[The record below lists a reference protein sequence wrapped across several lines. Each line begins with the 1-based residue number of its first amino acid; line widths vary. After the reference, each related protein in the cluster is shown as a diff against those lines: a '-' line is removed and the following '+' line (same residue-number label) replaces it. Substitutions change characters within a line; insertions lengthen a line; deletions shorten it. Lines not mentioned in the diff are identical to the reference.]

1 VTHAPASYDPAIR
14 TATITLA
21 ALVATAV
28 VGCGGSQKSTLPPS
42 PGKSGAVALRH
53 LAHDP
58 EVYADA
64 QIQTLGTVARVRVGH
79 TTLYV
84 LDGGGGKRIVLEPNS
99 AAAGDLGRRVRVSG
113 IFTVTFQLGYE
124 ILISR
129 IEPAA
134 TL

>member
-1 VTHAPASYDPAIR
+1 M
-14 TATITLA
+14 LA
-21 ALVATAV
+21 ALVAAV
-28 VGCGGSQKSTLPPS
+28 VAGCGDSQKSTLPPS
-42 PGKSGAVALRH
+42 PGRSGAVALRY

-64 QIQTLGTVARVRVGH
+64 QIQTLGTVARLRTGR

-84 LDGGGGKRIVLEPNS
+84 LNGGGGKRIVLEPAS
-99 AAAGDLGRRVRVSG
+99 AAAGDVGRRVRVKG

-129 IEPAA
+129 IAPAA

>member
-1 VTHAPASYDPAIR
+1 MR
-14 TATITLA
+14 TAPPILA
-21 ALVATAV
+21 ALAVTVVA
-28 VGCGGSQKSTLPPS
+28 GCGGSQKSTLPPS
-42 PGKSGAVALRH
+42 PGRSGAVALRY

-64 QIQTLGTVARVRVGH
+64 QIQTVGTVAAVRERS

-84 LDGGGGKRIVLEPNS
+84 LDGGGGKRIVLEPDS
-99 AAAGDLGRRVRVSG
+99 AAAGELGRRVSVSG

>member
-1 VTHAPASYDPAIR
+1 MI
-14 TATITLA
+14 A
-21 ALVATAV
+21 ALIATVVA
-28 VGCGGSQKSTLPPS
+28 GCGSQKSTLPPS
-42 PGKSGAVALRH
+42 PGRSGAVALRY

-64 QIQTLGTVARVRVGH
+64 QIQTLGTVARVRKGR

-84 LDGGGGKRIVLEPNS
+84 LDGGAGGKRIVLEPSS
-99 AAAGDLGRRVRVSG
+99 AAAGDLGRRVRVNG

-129 IEPAA
+129 IAPAA

>member
-1 VTHAPASYDPAIR
+1 MI
-14 TATITLA
+14 A
-21 ALVATAV
+21 ALIATAV
-28 VGCGGSQKSTLPPS
+28 AGCGSQKSTLPPS
-42 PGKSGAVALRH
+42 PGKSGAVALRY

-64 QIQTLGTVARVRVGH
+64 HIETLGTVARARDGH

-84 LDGGGGKRIVLEPNS
+84 LEGGRGKRIVLEPAS

-129 IEPAA
+129 IVPAA

>member
-1 VTHAPASYDPAIR
+1 MRY
-14 TATITLA
+14 
-21 ALVATAV
+21 
-28 VGCGGSQKSTLPPS
+28 
-42 PGKSGAVALRH
+42 

-64 QIQTLGTVARVRVGH
+64 QIETLGTVARVRDGH
-79 TTLYV
+79 TALYV
-84 LDGGGGKRIVLEPNS
+84 LEGGGGKRIVLEPDS

-113 IFTVTFQLGYE
+113 TFTVTFQLGYE

>member
-1 VTHAPASYDPAIR
+1 
-14 TATITLA
+14 
-21 ALVATAV
+21 VA
-28 VGCGGSQKSTLPPS
+28 GCGGSQKSTLPPS

-53 LAHDP
+53 LANDP

-64 QIQTLGTVARVRVGH
+64 QIQTLGTVARVRSGRGGR

-84 LDGGGGKRIVLEPNS
+84 LDGGGGKRIVLEPSS

>member
-1 VTHAPASYDPAIR
+1 M
-14 TATITLA
+14 LA
-21 ALVATAV
+21 ALVATV
-28 VGCGGSQKSTLPPS
+28 VAGCGGSQKSTLPPS

-53 LAHDP
+53 LANDP

-64 QIQTLGTVARVRVGH
+64 QIQTLGTVARVRKGR

-84 LDGGGGKRIVLEPNS
+84 LDGGAGGKRIVLEPSS
-99 AAAGDLGRRVRVSG
+99 AAAGDLGRRVRVNGS
-113 IFTVTFQLGYE
+113 FTVTFQLGYE

-129 IEPAA
+129 IAPAA